1 MEKEVSKKP
10 NLDELVNGIQDL
22 VYVTDPKRRIIYAN
36 SAFANIFRYP
46 TPNDLIGKSIS
57 SLYVNREHRRLL
69 EQSMRE
75 RGGRVINYFVYVERL
90 TGERFYLSVDSNWID
105 NDANKGIEGTGRDLT
120 ELIDF
125 IGPFFQLNLDG
136 VLTFCSLSFAL
147 LFGFVGPELVIG
159 KNIQDLLTETQ
170 PFVEICEQVLSKSDN
185 QRSLKAKR
193 YMHASASSPILIKLN
208 VSRIVQ
214 IVNDHKEIVGYQGM
228 FEDVTAVEEARIELE
243 EYHSILKL
251 LTEKSE
257 DAIYVIQGEKLKFVN
272 PTFCNMV
279 EHAENELLEMP
290 YLELIHPD
298 DRKEV
303 DIKVRRKLAREEMP
317 AYNFRIVSKTG
328 KERIVR
334 ASSGYC
340 TVRKVDSV
348 YGYLRDIT
356 DELHHEEELTRKIE
370 EHTHSLKEALEDKRV
385 LLDTVVHEM
394 DAPIVAI
401 RGTTERLIAGIGT
414 EAMAIP
420 RQLTKL
426 GDINDLCQLVFMMVR
441 NVSLAESEVLGRA
454 KEIKCLHLERDL
466 ITKAMNFMKPLLRN
480 KGLPVD
486 RMEIHLRGTPPY
498 IRVND
503 DLFLQVFFN
512 LFSNSVKYS
521 KADTNAFRIEITSD
535 YSTSRNLV
543 LRFSDWGIGI
553 PEGESLMIFD
563 KRKRGSN
570 ARNSLGMGLGLW
582 VARKILK
589 TYKCDI
595 WVDNLFE
602 PTTLAIRVPSNL
614 LTDKISEGGTE

>member
-1 MEKEVSKKP
+1 
-10 NLDELVNGIQDL
+10 
-22 VYVTDPKRRIIYAN
+22 
-36 SAFANIFRYP
+36 
-46 TPNDLIGKSIS
+46 
-57 SLYVNREHRRLL
+57 
-69 EQSMRE
+69 MRK
-75 RGGRVINYFVYVERL
+75 RGGRVVNYFVYVERS

-105 NDANKGIEGTGRDLT
+105 NEESKGIEGTGRDLT

-125 IGPFFQLNLDG
+125 LGPFFQVDLQG
-136 VLTFCSLSFAL
+136 VLTFCSLLFAR
-147 LFGFVGPELVIG
+147 LFGFDGPEVLIG
-159 KNIQDLLTETQ
+159 SNIKDLLAETQ
-170 PFVEICEQVLSKSDN
+170 PFVRICEEAVNRSDN
-185 QRSLKAKR
+185 YRYLNVKR
-193 YMHASASSPILIKLN
+193 YVKEGILAPMLVKMN
-208 VSRIVQ
+208 VSWIIQ
-214 IVNDHKEIVGYQGM
+214 TVNAHKEIVGYQGT
-228 FEDVTAVEEARIELE
+228 FEDITAVEEARIELE
-243 EYHSILKL
+243 EYHRILKL

-272 PTFCNMV
+272 PTFCYMV
-279 EHAENELLEMP
+279 ERAENELLEMP
-290 YLELIHPD
+290 YLDLIHPN

-356 DELHHEEELTRKIE
+356 DELRHEEELTRKIE

-401 RGTTERLIAGIGT
+401 RGTTERLISGIGT

-441 NVSLAESEVLGRA
+441 NVSLAESEVFGRA

-512 LFSNSVKYS
+512 LFSNAVKYS
-521 KADTNAFRIEITSD
+521 KVDTNAFRIEITSD

-582 VARKILK
+582 VARKILN
-589 TYKCDI
+589 TYNCDI
-595 WVDNLFE
+595 WVDKLFE
-602 PTTLAIRVPSNL
+602 PTTLAIRVPNHL
-614 LTDKISEGGTE
+614 LTDKISGGETK